1 MLVSSAKI
9 ARSLTRALP
18 DIPFPRYLSAAT
30 ASRIH
35 SRASTTF
42 ETQLPSGT
50 QRRLLSSG
58 TILDPAATASQLSS
72 MASTSKTP
80 AAEPTL
86 YIDGKWTHAKAGHT
100 RSIIN
105 PYDASTITTIDEAGA
120 EDALAAINSAVH
132 FFRTSSWPH
141 QTCTSRT
148 PLLSKLAELLQR
160 DKEMLAEIETKDT
173 GKTLEESKVDVDDVT
188 NVFRFYAEEAKKL
201 DEPKKIVSDVIPDS
215 VESTTWHVPVGVCVL
230 IAPWNYPLLQI
241 CWKLAPALATGNA
254 VIIKPSEVTPL
265 STIHLVKLLIEAG
278 APKRSVQL
286 LTAAGASVGPRLT
299 EHPDVDLVSFTG
311 GLDTG
316 RRIISSCAGTV
327 KRCTVEL
334 GGKNPNI
341 VFADCDLE
349 WAIDTVVTAVFL
361 HSGQVCSSGARLIVE
376 ESIADKL
383 VAGVVERA
391 KRIHMG
397 NGMDPAS
404 ETGPL
409 VSAAHLSKVEAF
421 VKLAV
426 EEGAKLVVGGSRP
439 DPKQHPELAKGFFFC
454 PTVFDD
460 CKRDMR
466 IVQEETFGPI
476 LTVERFKDGDE
487 ERAIFLAND
496 TKYGLAGGVQSGN
509 LQRARRI
516 AKRLRHG
523 TVWVNS
529 YGSYTP
535 AAEWGGFGTS
545 GNGRE
550 LGSKG
555 LDEYIETRHEWVQT
569 NPAKPG
575 WFKGKGKELKPLA
588 GIKAKL

>member
-1 MLVSSAKI
+1 
-9 ARSLTRALP
+9 
-18 DIPFPRYLSAAT
+18 
-30 ASRIH
+30 
-35 SRASTTF
+35 
-42 ETQLPSGT
+42 
-50 QRRLLSSG
+50 
-58 TILDPAATASQLSS
+58 

-80 AAEPTL
+80 APEPTL
-86 YIDGKWTHAKAGHT
+86 YINGKWTHAKAGHT
-100 RSIIN
+100 RPIIN
-105 PYDASTITTIDEAGA
+105 PYDASTITVIDEASSD
-120 EDALAAINSAVH
+120 DALAAIHSAVQ
-132 FFRTSSWPH
+132 FFRSSQWPH
-141 QTCTSRT
+141 QTCTSRSL
-148 PLLSKLAELLQR
+148 LLSNVADLLQR
-160 DKEMLAEIETKDT
+160 DKHILAEIETKDT

-188 NVFRFYAEEAKKL
+188 NVFRFYAAEAKKL
-201 DEPKKIVSDVIPDS
+201 DAPKKIVSDVIPDS
-215 VESTTWHVPVGVCVL
+215 VESTTTHVPVGVCVL

-241 CWKLAPALATGNA
+241 CWKVAPALATGNA

-265 STIHLVKLLIEAG
+265 STIHFVKLLVEAG
-278 APKRSVQL
+278 APVGSVQL
-286 LTAAGASVGPRLT
+286 LTAGGASVGPTLT

-316 RRIISSCAGTV
+316 RRIIASCASTV

-334 GGKNPNI
+334 GGKNPNV

-349 WAIDTVVTAVFL
+349 WAIDTVVTGVFL

-391 KRIHMG
+391 KRIQMG
-397 NGMDPAS
+397 NGMNAAS

-409 VSAAHLSKVEAF
+409 VSAQHLAKVEAF
-421 VKLAV
+421 VKLGI
-426 EEGAKLVVGGSRP
+426 EEGAKLLVGGARP
-439 DPKQHPELAKGFFFC
+439 DAKEHPELAKGYFFC
-454 PTVFDD
+454 PTVFDH
-460 CKRDMR
+460 CKREMR

-476 LTVERFKDGDE
+476 LTVERFKNGDE
-487 ERAIFLAND
+487 EEAIALAND

-509 LQRARRI
+509 VERARRV

-535 AAEWGGFGTS
+535 AAEWGGFGMS

-555 LDEYIETRHEWVQT
+555 LDEYIETRHEWIETQ
-569 NPAKPG
+569 PGKPG
-575 WFKGKGKELKPLA
+575 WFKGKGKPLKPA
-588 GIKAKL
+588 TIKAKL

>member
-1 MLVSSAKI
+1 
-9 ARSLTRALP
+9 
-18 DIPFPRYLSAAT
+18 
-30 ASRIH
+30 
-35 SRASTTF
+35 
-42 ETQLPSGT
+42 
-50 QRRLLSSG
+50 
-58 TILDPAATASQLSS
+58 
-72 MASTSKTP
+72 MASTSRTP
-80 AAEPTL
+80 APEPTL
-86 YIDGKWTHAKAGHT
+86 YINGKWTHAKAGHT
-100 RSIIN
+100 RPIIN
-105 PYDASTITTIDEAGA
+105 PYDGSTITVIDEAGSD
-120 EDALAAINSAVH
+120 DALAAIDSAVT
-132 FFRTSSWPH
+132 FFRTSPWPH
-141 QTCTSRT
+141 QTCAARTS
-148 PLLSKLAELLQR
+148 LLSKVADLLQR
-160 DKEMLAEIETKDT
+160 DKGLLAEIETKDT

-201 DEPKKIVSDVIPDS
+201 DEPKRIVSDVIPET
-215 VESTTWHVPVGVCVL
+215 VESTTSHVPVGVCVL

-241 CWKLAPALATGNA
+241 CWKVAPALATGNA

-265 STIHLVKLLIEAG
+265 STVRFVKLLVEAG
-278 APKRSVQL
+278 APVGSVQL
-286 LTAAGASVGPRLT
+286 LTAGGAAVGPTLT

-311 GLDTG
+311 GLETG

-409 VSAAHLSKVEAF
+409 VSAAHLSKVEAY
-421 VKLAV
+421 VQLGV
-426 EEGAKLVVGGSRP
+426 REGAKLLVGGARP
-439 DPKQHPELAKGFFFC
+439 DPAQHPELAKGYFFC
-454 PTVFDD
+454 PTVFDH
-460 CKRDMR
+460 CHRDMR

-487 ERAIFLAND
+487 EHAIWLAND

-509 LQRARRI
+509 EERARRV

-523 TVWVNS
+523 TVWVNT

-535 AAEWGGFGTS
+535 AAEWGGFGMS

-555 LDEYIETRHEWVQT
+555 MDEYIETRHQWVETQ
-569 NPAKPG
+569 PAKAG
-575 WFKGKGKELKPLA
+575 WFKGEGKPLKPA
-588 GIKAKL
+588 AIKAKL

>member
-1 MLVSSAKI
+1 
-9 ARSLTRALP
+9 
-18 DIPFPRYLSAAT
+18 
-30 ASRIH
+30 
-35 SRASTTF
+35 
-42 ETQLPSGT
+42 
-50 QRRLLSSG
+50 
-58 TILDPAATASQLSS
+58 

-80 AAEPTL
+80 APEPTL

-100 RSIIN
+100 RPIIN
-105 PYDASTITTIDEAGA
+105 PYDGSTITVIDEAGSD
-120 EDALAAINSAVH
+120 DALAAIDSAVK
-132 FFRTSSWPH
+132 FFRTSQWPH
-141 QTCTSRT
+141 QTCTDRS
-148 PLLSKLAELLQR
+148 PLLSKIADLLQR
-160 DKEMLAEIETKDT
+160 DKSILAEIETKDT

-201 DEPKKIVSDVIPDS
+201 DQPKKIVSDVIPES
-215 VESTTWHVPVGVCVL
+215 VESTTTHVPVGVCVL

-241 CWKLAPALATGNA
+241 CWKVAPALATGNA

-265 STIHLVKLLIEAG
+265 STVHFVKLLVEAG
-278 APKRSVQL
+278 APVGSVQL
-286 LTAAGASVGPRLT
+286 LTAGGAAVGPTLT

-349 WAIDTVVTAVFL
+349 WAIDTVVTGVFL

-391 KRIHMG
+391 KRIQMG
-397 NGMDPAS
+397 NGMDPSS

-409 VSAAHLSKVEAF
+409 VSAAHLSKVEAY
-421 VKLAV
+421 V
-426 EEGAKLVVGGSRP
+426 ELGVSEGAKLLVGGSRP
-439 DPKQHPELAKGFFFC
+439 DPKEHPELAKGYFFC
-454 PTVFDD
+454 PTVLDH
-460 CKRDMR
+460 CTRDMR

-487 ERAIFLAND
+487 ERAVFLAND

-509 LQRARRI
+509 EERARRV

-523 TVWVNS
+523 TVWVNT

-535 AAEWGGFGTS
+535 AAEWGGFGMS

-555 LDEYIETRHEWVQT
+555 LDEYIETRHEWIET
-569 NPAKPG
+569 SPSKPG
-575 WFKGKGKELKPLA
+575 WFKGQGKTLKPA
-588 GIKAKL
+588 AVKAKL

>member
-1 MLVSSAKI
+1 MLDCCFGAKYVQVLTLIAIVSERFQSRSQLQTQPIAKLLTQQ
-9 ARSLTRALP
+9 RSV
-18 DIPFPRYLSAAT
+18 
-30 ASRIH
+30 
-35 SRASTTF
+35 ST
-42 ETQLPSGT
+42 SGA
-50 QRRLLSSG
+50 
-58 TILDPAATASQLSS
+58 LDPAAIASQLSS

-80 AAEPTL
+80 APEPTL

-100 RSIIN
+100 RPIIN
-105 PYDASTITTIDEAGA
+105 PFDNSTITVIDEAGSD
-120 EDALAAINSAVH
+120 DALAAINSASH

-148 PLLSKLAELLQR
+148 SLLTKVADLLQR
-160 DKEMLAEIETKDT
+160 DKQLLAEIETKDT

-201 DEPKKIVSDVIPDS
+201 DTPKKIVSDVIPDS
-215 VESTTWHVPVGVCVL
+215 VESSTTHVPVGVCVL

-241 CWKLAPALATGNA
+241 CWKVAPALATGNA

-265 STIHLVKLLIEAG
+265 STIHFVKLLIEAG
-278 APKRSVQL
+278 APTGSVQL
-286 LTAAGASVGPRLT
+286 LTAGGAAVGPTLT
-299 EHPDVDLVSFTG
+299 EHADVDLVSFTG

-316 RRIISSCAGTV
+316 RRIIASCATTV

-341 VFADCDLE
+341 VFADCDLD
-349 WAIDTVVTAVFL
+349 WAIDTVATAVFL

-383 VAGVVERA
+383 VAGVAERA

-397 NGMDPAS
+397 NGMDAAS

-409 VSAAHLSKVEAF
+409 VSAAHLSKVEAY
-421 VKLAV
+421 VQLGLK
-426 EEGAKLVVGGSRP
+426 EGAKLVCGGARP
-439 DPKQHPELAKGFFFC
+439 DAKAHPELAKGFFFC
-454 PTVFDD
+454 PTIFDH
-460 CKRDMR
+460 CHRDMR

-487 ERAIFLAND
+487 EHAILLAND

-509 LQRARRI
+509 EERARRI

-523 TVWVNS
+523 TVWVNT

-535 AAEWGGFGTS
+535 AAEWGGFGMS

-555 LDEYIETRHEWVQT
+555 LDEYIETRHEWVET
-569 NPAKPG
+569 KPAPPG
-575 WFKGKGKELKPLA
+575 WFKGKGKVLQPA
-588 GIKAKL
+588 GGVKAKL

>member
-1 MLVSSAKI
+1 MSLTSLRSST
-9 ARSLTRALP
+9 RSLFRAFSP
-18 DIPFPRYLSAAT
+18 RTIPAT
-30 ASRIH
+30 A
-35 SRASTTF
+35 TTKLNV
-42 ETQLPSGT
+42 TL
-50 QRRLLSSG
+50 QRRTLATTSN
-58 TILDPAATASQLSS
+58 LDPAAVASQLSS
-72 MASTSKTP
+72 MASTSRTP
-80 AAEPTL
+80 APEPTL
-86 YIDGKWTHAKAGHT
+86 FIDGKWTHAKQGHT
-100 RSIIN
+100 RPIIN
-105 PYDASTITTIDEAGA
+105 PYDGSTVTVIDEAGSD
-120 EDALAAINSAVH
+120 DALAAVASAAK

-148 PLLSKLAELLQR
+148 PLLSKVADLLQR
-160 DKEMLAEIETKDT
+160 DKQMLAEIETKDT

-201 DEPKKIVSDVIPDS
+201 DQPKKIVSDVIPDS
-215 VESTTWHVPVGVCVL
+215 VESTTSHVPVGVCVL

-241 CWKLAPALATGNA
+241 CWKVAPALATGNA

-265 STIHLVKLLIEAG
+265 STIHFVKLLVEAG
-278 APKRSVQL
+278 APTGSVQL
-286 LTAAGASVGPRLT
+286 LTAGGASVGPTLT
-299 EHPDVDLVSFTG
+299 EHADVDLVSFTG

-316 RRIISSCAGTV
+316 RRIIASCAGTV

-334 GGKNPNI
+334 GGKNPNV

-349 WAIDTVVTAVFL
+349 WAIDTVTTAVFL

-409 VSAAHLSKVEAF
+409 VSAAHLSKVEAY
-421 VKLAV
+421 VQLGV
-426 EEGAKLVVGGSRP
+426 QEGAKLMVGGSRP

-454 PTVFDD
+454 PTVFDH
-460 CKRDMR
+460 CHRDMR

-487 ERAIFLAND
+487 EHAIFLAND

-509 LQRARRI
+509 VERARRV

-523 TVWVNS
+523 TVWVNT

-535 AAEWGGFGTS
+535 AAEWGGFGLS

-555 LDEYIETRHEWVQT
+555 LDEYIETRHEWVET

-575 WFKGKGKELKPLA
+575 WFKGEGKPLQPA
-588 GIKAKL
+588 GGVKAKL

>member
-1 MLVSSAKI
+1 
-9 ARSLTRALP
+9 
-18 DIPFPRYLSAAT
+18 
-30 ASRIH
+30 
-35 SRASTTF
+35 
-42 ETQLPSGT
+42 
-50 QRRLLSSG
+50 
-58 TILDPAATASQLSS
+58 
-72 MASTSKTP
+72 MASTSQTP
-80 AAEPTL
+80 APEPTL
-86 YIDGKWTHAKAGHT
+86 YIDGKWTHAQAGHT
-100 RSIIN
+100 RPIIN
-105 PYDASTITTIDEAGA
+105 PYDASTITVIDEAGRD
-120 EDALAAINSAVH
+120 DALAAIRSAVQ
-132 FFRTSSWPH
+132 FFRSSPWPH
-141 QTCTSRT
+141 ETCTSRA
-148 PLLSKLAELLQR
+148 PLLEKVAQLLQR
-160 DKEMLAEIETKDT
+160 DKAILAEIETKDT

-201 DEPKKIVSDVIPDS
+201 DVPKKIVSDVIPAS
-215 VESTTWHVPVGVCVL
+215 VESTTSHAPVGVCVL

-241 CWKLAPALATGNA
+241 CWKVAPAMATGNA

-278 APKRSVQL
+278 APVGSVQL
-286 LTAAGASVGPRLT
+286 ITAGGASVGPTLT

-316 RRIISSCAGTV
+316 RRIMASCAGTV

-334 GGKNPNI
+334 GGKNPNV
-341 VFADCDLE
+341 VFGDCDLE

-391 KRIHMG
+391 KRIQMG

-409 VSAAHLSKVEAF
+409 VSAAHLAKVEAY
-421 VKLAV
+421 VQLGI
-426 EEGAKLVVGGSRP
+426 EEGAQLVVGGARP
-439 DPKQHPELAKGFFFC
+439 DADQHPELAKGFFFC
-454 PTVFDD
+454 PTVLDH
-460 CKRDMR
+460 CHRDMR

-487 ERAIFLAND
+487 EQAVLLAND
-496 TKYGLAGGVQSGN
+496 TKYGLAGGVQSRN
-509 LQRARRI
+509 VERARRV

-523 TVWVNS
+523 TVWVNT
-529 YGSYTP
+529 YGAYTP
-535 AAEWGGFGTS
+535 AAEWGGFGMS

-555 LDEYIETRHEWVQT
+555 LDEYIETRHEWVETQPT
-569 NPAKPG
+569 KPG
-575 WFKGKGKELKPLA
+575 WFKGQARPVQPA
-588 GIKAKL
+588 ARVRVQTKL